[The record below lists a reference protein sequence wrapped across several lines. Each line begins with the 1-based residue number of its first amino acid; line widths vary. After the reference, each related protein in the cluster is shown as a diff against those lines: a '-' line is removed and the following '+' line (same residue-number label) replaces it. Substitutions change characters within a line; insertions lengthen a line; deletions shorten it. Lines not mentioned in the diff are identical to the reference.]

1 MHWDYVAILF
11 VLGVIVPWRGR
22 ARVIALL
29 QSKSMESGERISLYA
44 STIAFQWAI
53 SLVIIWRCRKHG
65 LGFADLGIALPH
77 AARGLIVAAAISAVL
92 ALNQVFGVLRLAH
105 LPVEKRG
112 IVGQIAERLLPRARV
127 EKWAAVAL
135 LLTVSI
141 CEEFVYRGFIQ
152 SLFQIALQSPAA
164 GAVISSG
171 FFALAHAYQGKRGV
185 ITTFAV
191 GLIFSVVRL
200 WTGSLVP
207 SMIIHFAVD
216 FSAGVASSRLLLMP
230 ERDE

>member
-1 MHWDYVAILF
+1 MHWDYVAILL
-11 VLGVIVPWRGR
+11 VLAVIVPWRSH

-29 QSKSMESGERISLYA
+29 QSKSIEAGERVSLYA

-53 SLVIIWRCRKHG
+53 SLVIIWRCRAHG
-65 LGFADLGIALPH
+65 LGFADLGLTLPH
-77 AARGLIVAAAISAVL
+77 AARGLTVAVAISAVL

-105 LPVEKRG
+105 LPVDKRG
-112 IVGQIAERLLPRARV
+112 VVGQIAQRLLPRVRI

-135 LLTVSI
+135 VLTVSI
-141 CEEFVYRGFIQ
+141 CEEFIYRGFIQ
-152 SLFQIALQSPAA
+152 SLFQYTLHSVTA
-164 GAVISSG
+164 GILISAV
-171 FFALAHAYQGKRGV
+171 FFAAAHAYQGKRGL

-191 GLIFSVVRL
+191 GLIFSIVRV

-216 FSAGVASSRLLLMP
+216 FSAGMAASRLLRSAGRI
-230 ERDE
+230 E

>member
-1 MHWDYVAILF
+1 MHWDYVAILL
-11 VLGVIVPWRGR
+11 VLAVIVPWRSR
-22 ARVIALL
+22 ARVIVLL

-53 SLVIIWRCRKHG
+53 SLVIIWRCREHG
-65 LGFADLGIALPH
+65 LGFADLGLAVPH
-77 AARGLIVAAAISAVL
+77 AVRGLAVAVAISAVL

-112 IVGQIAERLLPRARV
+112 VVGQIAERLLPRARV

-135 LLTVSI
+135 VLTVSI

-152 SLFQIALQSPAA
+152 SLFQIALHSLIA
-164 GAVISSG
+164 GAAISSG
-171 FFALAHAYQGKRGV
+171 FFAVAHAYQGKRGV

-191 GLIFSVVRL
+191 GLIFSAVRL
-200 WTGSLVP
+200 WTGSLIP

-230 ERDE
+230 GRAE